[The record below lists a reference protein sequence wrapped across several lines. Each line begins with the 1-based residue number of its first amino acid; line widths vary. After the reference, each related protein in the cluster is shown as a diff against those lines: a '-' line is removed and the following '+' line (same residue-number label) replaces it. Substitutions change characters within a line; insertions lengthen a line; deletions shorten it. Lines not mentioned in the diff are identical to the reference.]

1 MSIDVSLHFKEY
13 RDNKQRI
20 EEAVYQVK
28 EIESNMYNVRAVS
41 YGKLPSSNTTY
52 TDSKPIMIKLK
63 DDLMEKIEGL
73 RKTGEELEKR
83 HLEEIYK
90 IDDDK
95 LRRVLRLYYMDCMRV
110 EDIADLM
117 QCSVDHVYKLRRIAD
132 REFNKIINDIKC
144 TTNDCAQCGNLILR
158 NDLMISH
165 DKS

>member
-1 MSIDVSLHFKEY
+1 MSVDLNIHFKEY

-28 EIESNMYNVRAVS
+28 EIESSMYNVRAVS
-41 YGKLPSSNTTY
+41 YGNMPSINTTY

-63 DDLMEKIEGL
+63 DDLMEKIDAL
-73 RKTGEELEKR
+73 KQTGEELERK
-83 HLEEIYK
+83 HLGEIYK

-110 EDIADLM
+110 DDIADMM

-132 REFNKIINDIKC
+132 RQFQTVIDNRI
-144 TTNDCAQCGNLILR
+144 
-158 NDLMISH
+158 
-165 DKS
+165 

>member
-1 MSIDVSLHFKEY
+1 MSVDLSIHFKEY

-28 EIESNMYNVRAVS
+28 EIESRMYNVRAVS
-41 YGKLPSSNTTY
+41 YGNMPSINTTY

-63 DDLMEKIEGL
+63 DDLMEKIDALKQTE
-73 RKTGEELEKR
+73 EELERK
-83 HLEEIYK
+83 HLGEIYK

-110 EDIADLM
+110 EDIADMM

-132 REFNKIINDIKC
+132 RQFQ
-144 TTNDCAQCGNLILR
+144 TLIDNR
-158 NDLMISH
+158 N
-165 DKS
+165 

>member
-1 MSIDVSLHFKEY
+1 MSVDLNIHFKEY

-20 EEAVYQVK
+20 EEAVYQLK
-28 EIESNMYNVRAVS
+28 EIESSMYNVRAVS
-41 YGKLPSSNTTY
+41 YGNMPSINTTY

-63 DDLMEKIEGL
+63 DDMMEKIDAL
-73 RKTGEELEKR
+73 KQTGEELERK
-83 HLEEIYK
+83 HLGEIYK

-132 REFNKIINDIKC
+132 RQFQTVIDN
-144 TTNDCAQCGNLILR
+144 R
-158 NDLMISH
+158 N
-165 DKS
+165 

>member
-1 MSIDVSLHFKEY
+1 MSVDLNIHFKEY

-63 DDLMEKIEGL
+63 DDLMEKIDAL
-73 RKTGEELEKR
+73 KQTGEELERK
-83 HLEEIYK
+83 HLGEIYK

-110 EDIADLM
+110 DDIADLM

-132 REFNKIINDIKC
+132 RQFQTVIDN
-144 TTNDCAQCGNLILR
+144 R
-158 NDLMISH
+158 N
-165 DKS
+165 

>member
-1 MSIDVSLHFKEY
+1 MSVDLNIHFKEY

-20 EEAVYQVK
+20 EEAVYQLK
-28 EIESNMYNVRAVS
+28 EIESSMYNVRAVS
-41 YGKLPSSNTTY
+41 YGNMPSINTTY

-73 RKTGEELEKR
+73 KKTGEELERR
-83 HLEEIYK
+83 HLDEIYE

-110 EDIADLM
+110 DDIADLM

-132 REFNKIINDIKC
+132 RQFQTVIDN
-144 TTNDCAQCGNLILR
+144 R
-158 NDLMISH
+158 N
-165 DKS
+165 

>member
-1 MSIDVSLHFKEY
+1 MSADLNIHFKEY

-28 EIESNMYNVRAVS
+28 EIESNMYNVRSVS

-63 DDLMEKIEGL
+63 DDLMEKIDAL
-73 RKTGEELEKR
+73 KQTGEELERK
-83 HLEEIYK
+83 HLGEIYK

-95 LRRVLRLYYMDCMRV
+95 LRRVLRLYYMDCMKV
-110 EDIADLM
+110 EDIANLM

-132 REFNKIINDIKC
+132 RQLQAFIDNIN
-144 TTNDCAQCGNLILR
+144 
-158 NDLMISH
+158 
-165 DKS
+165 

>member
-1 MSIDVSLHFKEY
+1 MSVDLNIHFKEY

-20 EEAVYQVK
+20 EETVYQLK

-41 YGKLPSSNTTY
+41 YGKLSSSNTTY

-73 RKTGEELEKR
+73 KKTGEELERR
-83 HLEEIYK
+83 HLDEIYE

-110 EDIADLM
+110 EDIADMM

-132 REFNKIINDIKC
+132 RQFQSVIYN
-144 TTNDCAQCGNLILR
+144 R
-158 NDLMISH
+158 N
-165 DKS
+165 

>member
-1 MSIDVSLHFKEY
+1 MSVDLNIHFKEY

-28 EIESNMYNVRAVS
+28 EIESNMYNIRAVS
-41 YGKLPSSNTTY
+41 YGKIPSSNISY
-52 TDSKPIMIKLK
+52 TDSKPIMIKMK

-73 RKTGEELEKR
+73 KKTGEELEKR
-83 HLEEIYK
+83 HLDEIYE

-110 EDIADLM
+110 EDIADMM

-132 REFNKIINDIKC
+132 RQFQTVIDNRI
-144 TTNDCAQCGNLILR
+144 
-158 NDLMISH
+158 
-165 DKS
+165 

>member
-1 MSIDVSLHFKEY
+1 MSVDLNIHFKDY

-28 EIESNMYNVRAVS
+28 EIESRMYNVRAVS
-41 YGKLPSSNTTY
+41 YGNMPSINTTY

-63 DDLMEKIEGL
+63 DDLMEKIDAL
-73 RKTGEELEKR
+73 KQTGEELERK
-83 HLEEIYK
+83 HLGEIYK

-110 EDIADLM
+110 EDIADMM

-132 REFNKIINDIKC
+132 RQFQTVIDNRI
-144 TTNDCAQCGNLILR
+144 
-158 NDLMISH
+158 
-165 DKS
+165 